1 MKTKVLSCFIIFAL
15 LLSTFLLE
23 IPAIAADTA
32 AWDGSVAAS
41 FSGGSGT
48 ADDPWKI
55 SNGSELAYLA
65 SVVNSN
71 GSATYNQYYIL
82 TADIDLGGQE
92 WIGIGNKDDAAKA
105 FKGKFDGN
113 GKVITGF
120 AINKE
125 LEYTPGLFGMLD
137 GGAVVKNLTVHGRI
151 RAGSKSSVFG
161 GLLCASVNGGSAV
174 ENCTV
179 YADVQITRKSGS
191 KDLYFG
197 GITGR
202 LAPRGKIKNCTVLG
216 NIKLQVTTSDINKER
231 QYTAGIAARIDA
243 AEITNCTN
251 YANISQ
257 IFTGSKTIGY
267 SGGIVAC
274 GDAAT
279 GATVSILNCVNY
291 GDIFVETNGGH
302 GRTGG
307 IIGNPRGNPTNVATY
322 NLENCFN
329 AGKML
334 SGKGTDS
341 SYMGELVGWNEAGQ
355 LNLKN
360 CYVSGRNLAGNKGQN
375 WSASGCVTG
384 ITLKTLTG
392 ASVRLNDP
400 TGLRFDTEI
409 KKSTFD
415 TLLKADNVTV
425 QIGTL
430 IAPTKYVKAAGAFTA
445 DALNTYKNEQGF
457 AFDTYLNV
465 PFDTNVYK
473 FLEETDTAYTFSG
486 AVANLY
492 ESNYNLA
499 YSAVGYLTITV
510 GDLSVTFYSDYIEQ
524 DHSRTIAS
532 VASAAYTDRADVQS
546 EKYPYYV
553 EKDRNYSPYSNS
565 SLAKIKAF
573 ADAYVK

>member
-1 MKTKVLSCFIIFAL
+1 MKTKVLSCFIIFAM

-23 IPAIAADTA
+23 FPAIAADTA

-48 ADDPWKI
+48 DSDPWKI

-65 SVVNSN
+65 SLVNSN

-82 TADIDLGGQE
+82 TADIDLGGRE
-92 WIGIGNKDDAAKA
+92 WTGIGNQNDAAKA

-120 AINKE
+120 AINE
-125 LEYTPGLFGMLD
+125 ERDYRPGLFGRLD

-151 RAGSKSSVFG
+151 RAGAKKDNYS
-161 GLLCASVNGGSAV
+161 GLLCASVYGGSAV

-179 YADVQITRKSGS
+179 YADVQITREAGS
-191 KDLYFG
+191 IDLYFG
-197 GITGR
+197 GITGM
-202 LAPRGKIKNCTVLG
+202 LAAGGKIQDCTVLG
-216 NIKLQVTTSDINKER
+216 KIQLQVTASATNTQR

-251 YANISQ
+251 YADISQ
-257 IFTGSKTIGY
+257 IFTGSATIAY
-267 SGGIVAC
+267 SSGIVAV
-274 GDAAT
+274 GDAAADT
-279 GATVSILNCVNY
+279 TVSISNCVNY

-307 IIGNPRGNPTNVATY
+307 IIGNARSKAVY
-322 NLENCFN
+322 NIENCFN

-334 SGKGTDS
+334 SGKGTQS
-341 SYMGELVGWNEAGQ
+341 GNMGELVGWNEAKQ

-360 CYVSGRNLAGNKGQN
+360 CYASGRNLGGNKGTT
-375 WSASGCVTG
+375 WSASGCVTD
-384 ITLKTLTG
+384 ITLKTLPG

-409 KKSTFD
+409 KKSTLD
-415 TLLKADNVTV
+415 KLLAADNVTV
-425 QIGTL
+425 KIGTL
-430 IAPTKYVKAAGAFTA
+430 IAPTKYVKAAGTFTA
-445 DALNTYKNEQGF
+445 DALDTYKNEQGL
-457 AFDTYLNV
+457 AFDPYINV
-465 PFDTNVYK
+465 PFDTTVYK

-486 AVANLY
+486 AVANLF

-532 VASAAYTDRADVQS
+532 VARVAYADRADVQS
-546 EKYPYYV
+546 DDYPYYV
-553 EKDRNYSPYSNS
+553 DKEGNYSPYSNS

-573 ADAYVK
+573 ADAYME

>member
-1 MKTKVLSCFIIFAL
+1 MKTKVLSCFIIFAM

-32 AWDGSVAAS
+32 AWDGSVATS

-71 GSATYNQYYIL
+71 GSGTYNKYYIL

-92 WIGIGNKDDAAKA
+92 WIGIGNQHAAEKA

-120 AINKE
+120 AINE
-125 LEYTPGLFGMLD
+125 ERDYTPGLFGLLD

-151 RAGSKSSVFG
+151 RAGSKYDFG
-161 GLLCASVNGGSAV
+161 GLLCVSVNGGSAV

-179 YADVQITRKSGS
+179 YADVQITREAES
-191 KDLYFG
+191 KNFYFG

-202 LAPRGKIKNCTVLG
+202 LAPGGRIEDCTVYG
-216 NIKLQVTTSDINKER
+216 NIQLRATVSATNAQR
-231 QYTAGIAARIDA
+231 QMTAGIAARIDA
-243 AEITNCTN
+243 AQITNCTN
-251 YANISQ
+251 YADISQ
-257 IFTGSKTIGY
+257 NFTGSATIGY
-267 SGGIVAC
+267 AGGIVAS
-274 GDAAT
+274 GEAAQ
-279 GATVSILNCVNY
+279 GATASILNCVNY

-307 IIGNPRGNPTNVATY
+307 IIGNPRSAAVYTI
-322 NLENCFN
+322 ENCFN

-334 SGKGTDS
+334 YGKGTQS
-341 SYMGELVGWNEAGQ
+341 SYMGGLVGFNEAGQ
-355 LNLKN
+355 LILTN
-360 CYVSGRNLAGNKGQN
+360 CYVSGHNLAGDKGKN
-375 WSASGCVTG
+375 WSASGCVAN

-392 ASVRLNDP
+392 ASVRLNEP

-409 KKSTFD
+409 KKSLLD
-415 TLLKADNVTV
+415 TLRATDNITV

-430 IAPTKYVKAAGAFTA
+430 IAPTKYVQAAGTFTA
-445 DALNTYKNEQGF
+445 DALDTYKKEQGF
-457 AFDTYLNV
+457 AFDTYIDV
-465 PFDTNVYK
+465 PFDTDVYE

-524 DHSRTIAS
+524 DHSRT
-532 VASAAYTDRADVQS
+532 VAFVAQEAYNDRANEQS
-546 EKYPYYV
+546 EDYPYYV
-553 EKDRNYSPYSNS
+553 DKEGNYSPYSNS
-565 SLAKIKAF
+565 SLDKIKAF
-573 ADAYVK
+573 ADAYME

>member
-1 MKTKVLSCFIIFAL
+1 MKTKVLSCFIIFAM

-23 IPAIAADTA
+23 FPAIAADTA

-48 ADDPWKI
+48 DDDPWKI

-71 GSATYNQYYIL
+71 GSATHNQYYIL
-82 TADIDLGGQE
+82 TADIDLGGRE
-92 WIGIGNKDDAAKA
+92 WTGIGNQNDAGKA

-120 AINKE
+120 AINE
-125 LEYTPGLFGMLD
+125 EREYTPGLFGMLD
-137 GGAVVKNLTVHGRI
+137 GGAVVKNLTVHGCI
-151 RAGSKSSVFG
+151 RAGAKKDFG

-174 ENCTV
+174 ANCTV
-179 YADVQITRKSGS
+179 YADVQITREAGS

-202 LAPRGKIKNCTVLG
+202 LAPGGKIQDCTVLG
-216 NIKLQVTTSDINKER
+216 KIQLQVTASATNAQR

-243 AEITNCTN
+243 AEITNCKN
-251 YANISQ
+251 YADISQ
-257 IFTGSKTIGY
+257 IFTGSATIGY

-279 GATVSILNCVNY
+279 DTTVSISNCVNY

-307 IIGNPRGNPTNVATY
+307 IIGNARSQAVY
-322 NLENCFN
+322 NIENCFN

-334 SGKGTDS
+334 SGKGTQS
-341 SYMGELVGWNEAGQ
+341 GNMGELVGMNEAKQ

-360 CYVSGRNLAGNKGQN
+360 CYASGRNLGGNKGKT
-375 WSASGCVTG
+375 WSESGCVTD
-384 ITLKTLTG
+384 ITLKTLPG

-409 KKSTFD
+409 KKSTLD

-425 QIGTL
+425 KIGTL
-430 IAPTKYVKAAGAFTA
+430 IAPTKYVKAVGTFTA
-445 DALNTYKNEQGF
+445 DALDTYKNEQGF
-457 AFDTYLNV
+457 AFDPYINV
-465 PFDTNVYK
+465 PFDTTVYK

-486 AVANLY
+486 AVANLF

-510 GDLSVTFYSDYIEQ
+510 GELSVTFYSDYIEQ

-532 VASAAYTDRADVQS
+532 VAREAYADRADAQS
-546 EKYPYYV
+546 EDYPYYV
-553 EKDRNYSPYSNS
+553 EKEGNYSPYSNS

-573 ADAYVK
+573 ADAYKE

>member
-1 MKTKVLSCFIIFAL
+1 MKTKVLSCFIIFAM

-23 IPAIAADTA
+23 FPAIAADTADTA

-65 SVVNSN
+65 SLVNSN

-82 TADIDLGGQE
+82 TADIDLGGRE
-92 WIGIGNKDDAAKA
+92 WTGIGNQNNAAKA

-120 AINKE
+120 AINE
-125 LEYTPGLFGMLD
+125 ERDYRPGLFGKLD
-137 GGAVVKNLTVHGRI
+137 AGAVVKNLTVHGRV
-151 RAGSKSSVFG
+151 RAGSKKDNFS
-161 GLLCASVNGGSAV
+161 GLLCASVEGSSAV

-179 YADVQITRKSGS
+179 YADVQITREAGS
-191 KDLYFG
+191 IDFYFG

-202 LAPRGKIKNCTVLG
+202 LAPGGKIQDCTAHG
-216 NIKLQVTTSDINKER
+216 KIQLQVTTSATNKER

-243 AEITNCTN
+243 AQITNCTN
-251 YANISQ
+251 YADISQ
-257 IFTGSKTIGY
+257 IFTGSATIAY
-267 SGGIVAC
+267 SSGIAAV
-274 GDAAT
+274 GDAANDT
-279 GATVSILNCVNY
+279 TVSISNCVNY

-307 IIGNPRGNPTNVATY
+307 IIGNARSKAVY
-322 NLENCFN
+322 NIENCFN

-334 SGKGTDS
+334 SGKGTQS
-341 SYMGELVGWNEAGQ
+341 GNMGELVGLNEAKQ
-355 LNLKN
+355 VSLKN
-360 CYVSGRNLAGNKGQN
+360 CYASGSNLAGNKGKT
-375 WSASGCVTG
+375 WSESGCVTG
-384 ITLKTLTG
+384 ITLKTLPG

-409 KKSTFD
+409 KKSTLD

-425 QIGTL
+425 KIGTL
-430 IAPTKYVKAAGAFTA
+430 IAPTKYVKAVGTFTA
-445 DALNTYKNEQGF
+445 DALDTYKNEQGF
-457 AFDTYLNV
+457 AFDPYINV

-486 AVANLY
+486 AVANLF

-532 VASAAYTDRADVQS
+532 VAREAYNDRADAQS
-546 EKYPYYV
+546 ENYPYYV
-553 EKDRNYSPYSNS
+553 EQDGNYSPYSNS

-573 ADAYVK
+573 ADAYKE

>member
-1 MKTKVLSCFIIFAL
+1 MKTKVLSCFIIFAM

-23 IPAIAADTA
+23 FPAIAADAA

-65 SVVNSN
+65 SLVNSN

-82 TADIDLGGQE
+82 TADIDLGGRE
-92 WIGIGNKDDAAKA
+92 WTGIGNQNDAAKA

-120 AINKE
+120 AIE
-125 LEYTPGLFGMLD
+125 EERDYTPGLFGLLD

-151 RAGSKSSVFG
+151 RAGSKYDFG
-161 GLLCASVNGGSAV
+161 GLLCVSVNGGSAV

-179 YADVQITRKSGS
+179 YADVQITRAAGS
-191 KDLYFG
+191 KNFYFG

-202 LAPRGKIKNCTVLG
+202 LAPGGKIQDCTVLG
-216 NIKLQVTTSDINKER
+216 KIQLQVTASATNTQR

-243 AEITNCTN
+243 AEITNCKN

-257 IFTGSKTIGY
+257 IFTGSATIGY
-267 SGGIVAC
+267 SGGIVAL
-274 GDAAT
+274 GQANEKTTA
-279 GATVSILNCVNY
+279 SIRNCVNY
-291 GDIFVETNGGH
+291 GDIFVESNGGQ

-307 IIGNPRGNPTNVATY
+307 IFGNPKSAAVYTI
-322 NLENCFN
+322 ENCFN
-329 AGKML
+329 AGKVL
-334 SGKGTDS
+334 YGKGTDS
-341 SYMGELVGWNEAGQ
+341 GFMGELVGLNEAGK
-355 LNLKN
+355 LNLIN
-360 CYVSGRNLAGNKGQN
+360 CYASGHNLAGNKGKGN
-375 WSASGCVTG
+375 LNASGCVTD

-409 KKSTFD
+409 KKSTLD
-415 TLLKADNVTV
+415 ALLKADNVTV
-425 QIGTL
+425 KIGTL
-430 IAPTKYVKAAGAFTA
+430 IAPTKYVKAVGTFTA
-445 DALNTYKNEQGF
+445 DALDTYKNEQGF
-457 AFDTYLNV
+457 AFDPYINV

-486 AVANLY
+486 AVANLF

-532 VASAAYTDRADVQS
+532 VAREAYNDRADAQS
-546 EKYPYYV
+546 ENYPYYV
-553 EKDRNYSPYSNS
+553 DKEGNYSPYSNS

-573 ADAYVK
+573 ADAYKE

>member
-1 MKTKVLSCFIIFAL
+1 MKTKVLSCFIIFAM

-23 IPAIAADTA
+23 FPAIAADTA

-48 ADDPWKI
+48 DDDPWKI

-65 SVVNSN
+65 SLVNSN

-82 TADIDLGGQE
+82 TADIDLGGRE
-92 WIGIGNKDDAAKA
+92 WTGIGNQNDAGKA

-120 AINKE
+120 AINE
-125 LEYTPGLFGMLD
+125 EREYTPGLFGMLD
-137 GGAVVKNLTVHGRI
+137 GGAVVKNLTVHGCI
-151 RAGSKSSVFG
+151 RAGAKKDFG

-174 ENCTV
+174 ANCTV
-179 YADVQITRKSGS
+179 YADVQITREAGS

-202 LAPRGKIKNCTVLG
+202 LAPGGKIQDCTVLG
-216 NIKLQVTTSDINKER
+216 KIQLQVTASATNAQR

-243 AEITNCTN
+243 AEITNCKN
-251 YANISQ
+251 YADISQ
-257 IFTGSKTIGY
+257 IFTGSATIGY

-279 GATVSILNCVNY
+279 DTTVSIRNCVNY
-291 GDIFVETNGGH
+291 GDIFVETDGGH

-307 IIGNPRGNPTNVATY
+307 IIGNARSKAVY
-322 NLENCFN
+322 NIENCFN

-334 SGKGTDS
+334 SGKGTQS
-341 SYMGELVGWNEAGQ
+341 GNMGELVGMNEAKQ

-360 CYVSGRNLAGNKGQN
+360 CYASGHNLAGNKGKT
-375 WSASGCVTG
+375 WSESGCVTD
-384 ITLKTLTG
+384 ITLKTLPG

-409 KKSTFD
+409 KKSTLD

-425 QIGTL
+425 KIGTL
-430 IAPTKYVKAAGAFTA
+430 IAPTKYVKAAGTFTA
-445 DALNTYKNEQGF
+445 DALDTYKNEQGF
-457 AFDTYLNV
+457 AFDPYINV
-465 PFDTNVYK
+465 PFDTTVYK

-486 AVANLY
+486 AVANLF

-532 VASAAYTDRADVQS
+532 VARDAYNDRADVQS
-546 EKYPYYV
+546 EDYPYYV
-553 EKDRNYSPYSNS
+553 DKEGNYSPYSNS

-573 ADAYVK
+573 ADAYME

>member
-1 MKTKVLSCFIIFAL
+1 MKTKVLSCFIIFAM

-23 IPAIAADTA
+23 FPAIAADAA

-71 GSATYNQYYIL
+71 GSATHNQYYIL
-82 TADIDLGGQE
+82 TADIDLGGRE
-92 WIGIGNKDDAAKA
+92 WTGIGNQNDAGKA

-120 AINKE
+120 AINE
-125 LEYTPGLFGMLD
+125 EREYTPGLFGMLD
-137 GGAVVKNLTVHGRI
+137 GGAVVKNLTVHGCI
-151 RAGSKSSVFG
+151 RAGAKKDFG

-174 ENCTV
+174 ANCTV
-179 YADVQITRKSGS
+179 YADVQITREAGS

-202 LAPRGKIKNCTVLG
+202 LAPGGKIQDCTVLG
-216 NIKLQVTTSDINKER
+216 KIQLQVTASATNAQR

-251 YANISQ
+251 YADISQ
-257 IFTGSKTIGY
+257 IFTGSATIGY

-279 GATVSILNCVNY
+279 DTTVSIRNCVNY

-307 IIGNPRGNPTNVATY
+307 IIGNARSKAVY
-322 NLENCFN
+322 NIENCFN

-334 SGKGTDS
+334 YGKGTQS
-341 SYMGELVGWNEAGQ
+341 GNMGELVGMNEAKQ

-360 CYVSGRNLAGNKGQN
+360 CYASGHNLAGNKGKT
-375 WSASGCVTG
+375 WSASGCVTD
-384 ITLKTLTG
+384 ITLKTLPG

-409 KKSTFD
+409 KKSTLD

-425 QIGTL
+425 KIGTL
-430 IAPTKYVKAAGAFTA
+430 IAPTKYVKAVGTFTA
-445 DALNTYKNEQGF
+445 DALDTYKNEQGF
-457 AFDTYLNV
+457 AFDPYINV
-465 PFDTNVYK
+465 PFDTTVYK

-486 AVANLY
+486 AVANLF

-532 VASAAYTDRADVQS
+532 VARDAYNDRADAQS
-546 EKYPYYV
+546 EDYPYYV
-553 EKDRNYSPYSNS
+553 EKEGNYSPYSNS

-573 ADAYVK
+573 ADAYKE

>member
-1 MKTKVLSCFIIFAL
+1 MKTKVLSCFIIFAM

-23 IPAIAADTA
+23 FPAIAADTADTA

-65 SVVNSN
+65 SLVNSN

-82 TADIDLGGQE
+82 TADIDLGGRE
-92 WIGIGNKDDAAKA
+92 WTGIGNQNDAGKA

-120 AINKE
+120 AINE
-125 LEYTPGLFGMLD
+125 ERDYTPGLFGQLNA
-137 GGAVVKNLTVHGRI
+137 GAVVKNLTVHGRI
-151 RAGSKSSVFG
+151 RAGSKYNFG
-161 GLLCASVNGGSAV
+161 GLLCASVEGGSAV

-179 YADVQITRKSGS
+179 YADVQITREAKSN
-191 KDLYFG
+191 DLYFG

-202 LAPRGKIKNCTVLG
+202 LAPGGKIQGCTVFG
-216 NIKLQVTTSDINKER
+216 KIQLQVTTSATNKER

-243 AEITNCTN
+243 AEITNCKN
-251 YANISQ
+251 YADISQ
-257 IFTGSKTIGY
+257 IFTGFKTIAY
-267 SGGIVAC
+267 SGGIVAV
-274 GDAAT
+274 GDAAE
-279 GATVSILNCVNY
+279 GATVSISNCVNY
-291 GDIFVETNGGH
+291 GKIFVETNGGH

-307 IIGNPRGNPTNVATY
+307 IIGNARSQAVY
-322 NLENCFN
+322 NIENCFN

-341 SYMGELVGWNEAGQ
+341 GTMGELVGLNEAKQ
-355 LNLKN
+355 VSLKN
-360 CYVSGRNLAGNKGQN
+360 CYASGSNLAGNKGTT
-375 WSASGCVTG
+375 WSASGCVTD
-384 ITLKTLTG
+384 ITLKTLPG

-409 KKSTFD
+409 KKSTLD
-415 TLLKADNVTV
+415 KLLKTDNVTV
-425 QIGTL
+425 KIGTL
-430 IAPTKYVKAAGAFTA
+430 IAPTKYVKAVGTFTA
-445 DALNTYKNEQGF
+445 DALDTYKNEQGF
-457 AFDTYLNV
+457 AFDPYINV
-465 PFDTNVYK
+465 PFDTNVYE
-473 FLEETDTAYTFSG
+473 FLKKTDTAYTFSG
-486 AVANLY
+486 AVANLF

-532 VASAAYTDRADVQS
+532 VAREAYADRADVQS
-546 EKYPYYV
+546 EDYPYYV
-553 EKDRNYSPYSNS
+553 EKEGNYSPYSNS

-573 ADAYVK
+573 ADAYKE

>member
-1 MKTKVLSCFIIFAL
+1 MKTKVLSCFIIFAM

-23 IPAIAADTA
+23 FPAIAADTA

-71 GSATYNQYYIL
+71 GSATHNQYYIL
-82 TADIDLGGQE
+82 TADIDLGGRE
-92 WIGIGNKDDAAKA
+92 WTGIGNQNDAGKA

-120 AINKE
+120 AINE
-125 LEYTPGLFGMLD
+125 EREYTPGLFGMLD
-137 GGAVVKNLTVHGRI
+137 GGAVVKNLTVHGCI
-151 RAGSKSSVFG
+151 RAGSKKDFG

-174 ENCTV
+174 ANCTV
-179 YADVQITRKSGS
+179 YADVQITREAGS

-202 LAPRGKIKNCTVLG
+202 LAPGGKIQDCTVLG
-216 NIKLQVTTSDINKER
+216 KIQLQVTASATNTQR

-243 AEITNCTN
+243 AEITNCKN
-251 YANISQ
+251 YADISQ
-257 IFTGSKTIGY
+257 IFTGSATIGY

-274 GDAAT
+274 GDAAADT
-279 GATVSILNCVNY
+279 TVSISNCVNY

-307 IIGNPRGNPTNVATY
+307 IIGNARSKAVY
-322 NLENCFN
+322 NIENCFN

-334 SGKGTDS
+334 SGKGTQS
-341 SYMGELVGWNEAGQ
+341 GNMGELVGMNEAKQ

-360 CYVSGRNLAGNKGQN
+360 CYASGRNLGGNKGKT
-375 WSASGCVTG
+375 WSASGCVTD

-409 KKSTFD
+409 KKSTLD

-425 QIGTL
+425 KIGTL
-430 IAPTKYVKAAGAFTA
+430 IAPTKYVKAVGTFTA
-445 DALNTYKNEQGF
+445 DALDTYKNEQGF
-457 AFDTYLNV
+457 AFDPYINV

-486 AVANLY
+486 AVANLF

-532 VASAAYTDRADVQS
+532 VARAAYNDRADVQS
-546 EKYPYYV
+546 EDYPYYV
-553 EKDRNYSPYSNS
+553 DKEGNYSPYSNS

-573 ADAYVK
+573 ADAYME

>member
-1 MKTKVLSCFIIFAL
+1 MKTKVLSCFIIFAM

-23 IPAIAADTA
+23 FPAIAADTA

-48 ADDPWKI
+48 DDDPWKI

-65 SVVNSN
+65 SLVNSN

-82 TADIDLGGQE
+82 TADIDLGGRE
-92 WIGIGNKDDAAKA
+92 WTGIGNQNDAGKA

-120 AINKE
+120 AINE
-125 LEYTPGLFGMLD
+125 EREYTPGLFGMLD
-137 GGAVVKNLTVHGRI
+137 GGAVVKNLTVHGCI
-151 RAGSKSSVFG
+151 RAGAKKDFG

-174 ENCTV
+174 ANCTV
-179 YADVQITRKSGS
+179 YADVQITREAGS

-202 LAPRGKIKNCTVLG
+202 LAPGGKIQDCTVLG
-216 NIKLQVTTSDINKER
+216 KIQLQVTASATNAQR

-243 AEITNCTN
+243 AEITNCKN
-251 YANISQ
+251 YADISQ
-257 IFTGSKTIGY
+257 IFTGSATIGY

-279 GATVSILNCVNY
+279 DTTVSISNCVNY

-307 IIGNPRGNPTNVATY
+307 IIGNARSQAVY
-322 NLENCFN
+322 NIENCFN

-334 SGKGTDS
+334 SGKGTQS
-341 SYMGELVGWNEAGQ
+341 GNMGELVGWNEAKQ

-360 CYVSGRNLAGNKGQN
+360 CYASGRNLGGNKGKT
-375 WSASGCVTG
+375 WSESGCVTD

-409 KKSTFD
+409 KKSTLD

-430 IAPTKYVKAAGAFTA
+430 IAPTKYVKAAGTFTA
-445 DALNTYKNEQGF
+445 DALDTYKNEQGF
-457 AFDTYLNV
+457 AFDPYINV
-465 PFDTNVYK
+465 PFDTTVYK

-486 AVANLY
+486 AVANLF

-532 VASAAYTDRADVQS
+532 VAREAYADRADAQS
-546 EKYPYYV
+546 EDYPYYV
-553 EKDRNYSPYSNS
+553 EKEGNYSPYSNS

-573 ADAYVK
+573 ADAYME

>member
-1 MKTKVLSCFIIFAL
+1 MKTKILSCFIIFAM

-23 IPAIAADTA
+23 FPAIAADTA

-71 GSATYNQYYIL
+71 GSATHNQYYIL
-82 TADIDLGGQE
+82 TADIDLGGRE
-92 WIGIGNKDDAAKA
+92 WTGIGNQNDAGKA

-120 AINKE
+120 AINE
-125 LEYTPGLFGMLD
+125 EREYTPGLFGMLD
-137 GGAVVKNLTVHGRI
+137 GGAVVKNLTVHGCI
-151 RAGSKSSVFG
+151 RAGAKKDFG

-174 ENCTV
+174 ANCTV
-179 YADVQITRKSGS
+179 YADVQITREAGS

-202 LAPRGKIKNCTVLG
+202 LAPGGKIQDCTVLG
-216 NIKLQVTTSDINKER
+216 KIQLQVTASATNAQR

-243 AEITNCTN
+243 AEITNCKN
-251 YANISQ
+251 YADISQ
-257 IFTGSKTIGY
+257 IFTGSATIGY

-279 GATVSILNCVNY
+279 DTTVSISNCVNY

-307 IIGNPRGNPTNVATY
+307 IIGNARSKAVY
-322 NLENCFN
+322 NIENCFN

-334 SGKGTDS
+334 SGKGTQPGN
-341 SYMGELVGWNEAGQ
+341 MGELVGMNEAKQ

-360 CYVSGRNLAGNKGQN
+360 CYASGRNLGGNKGKT
-375 WSASGCVTG
+375 WSESGCVTD

-392 ASVRLNDP
+392 ASVRLDDP

-409 KKSTFD
+409 KKSTLD

-425 QIGTL
+425 KIGTL
-430 IAPTKYVKAAGAFTA
+430 IAPTKYVKAVGTFTA
-445 DALNTYKNEQGF
+445 DALDTYKNEQGF
-457 AFDTYLNV
+457 AFDPYINV
-465 PFDTNVYK
+465 PFDTTVYK

-486 AVANLY
+486 AVANLF

-532 VASAAYTDRADVQS
+532 VAREAYADRADAQS
-546 EKYPYYV
+546 EDYPYYV
-553 EKDRNYSPYSNS
+553 EKEGNYSPYSNS

-573 ADAYVK
+573 ADAYKE

>member
-1 MKTKVLSCFIIFAL
+1 MKTKVLSCFIIFAM

-71 GSATYNQYYIL
+71 GSATYNKYYIL

-92 WIGIGNKDDAAKA
+92 WIGIGNQNDAAKA

-120 AINKE
+120 AINE
-125 LEYTPGLFGMLD
+125 ERDYTPGLFGMLD
-137 GGAVVKNLTVHGRI
+137 GGAVVKNLTVHGCI
-151 RAGSKSSVFG
+151 RAGSKYDFG
-161 GLLCASVNGGSAV
+161 GLLCVSVNGGSAV

-179 YADVQITRKSGS
+179 YADVQITREAGS

-202 LAPRGKIKNCTVLG
+202 LAPGGKIKDCTVLG
-216 NIKLQVTTSDINKER
+216 NIQLQVTASDTNKQR

-251 YANISQ
+251 YADISQ
-257 IFTGSKTIGY
+257 NFTGSATIGY

-274 GDAAT
+274 GDADT
-279 GATVSILNCVNY
+279 DTTVSILNCVNY

-307 IIGNPRGNPTNVATY
+307 IIGNPRSKAVYTI
-322 NLENCFN
+322 ENCFN
-329 AGKML
+329 TGKML
-334 SGKGTDS
+334 SGKGTGS
-341 SYMGELVGWNEAGQ
+341 GNMGELVGLNEAKQ
-355 LNLKN
+355 LSLTN
-360 CYVSGRNLAGNKGQN
+360 CYASGHNLAGNKGQN
-375 WSASGCVTG
+375 WSASGCVTD

-392 ASVRLNDP
+392 ASVRLDEP

-409 KKSTFD
+409 NKSLLD
-415 TLLKADNVTV
+415 TLCATDNITV

-430 IAPTKYVKAAGAFTA
+430 IAPTKYVKAVGTFTA
-445 DALNTYKNEQGF
+445 DALDAYKNEQGF
-457 AFDTYLNV
+457 AFDTYINV
-465 PFDTNVYK
+465 PFDTDVYE

-492 ESNYNLA
+492 ESNYKLA

-524 DHSRTIAS
+524 DHSRTIAF
-532 VASAAYTDRADVQS
+532 VAWTAYNDRADAQS
-546 EKYPYYV
+546 EDYPYYV
-553 EKDRNYSPYSNS
+553 DKEGNYSPYSNS
-565 SLAKIKAF
+565 SLDKIKAF
-573 ADAYVK
+573 ADAYKE

>member
-1 MKTKVLSCFIIFAL
+1 MKTKVLSCFIIFAM

-23 IPAIAADTA
+23 FPAIAADTA

-71 GSATYNQYYIL
+71 GSATHNQYYIL
-82 TADIDLGGQE
+82 TADIDLGGRE
-92 WIGIGNKDDAAKA
+92 WTGIGNQNDAGKA

-120 AINKE
+120 AINE
-125 LEYTPGLFGMLD
+125 EREYTPGLFGMLD
-137 GGAVVKNLTVHGRI
+137 GGAVVKNLTVHGCI
-151 RAGSKSSVFG
+151 RAGAKKDFG

-174 ENCTV
+174 ANCTV
-179 YADVQITRKSGS
+179 YADVQITREAGS

-202 LAPRGKIKNCTVLG
+202 LAPGGKIQDCTVLG
-216 NIKLQVTTSDINKER
+216 KIQLQVTASATNAQR

-243 AEITNCTN
+243 AEITNCKN
-251 YANISQ
+251 YADISQ
-257 IFTGSKTIGY
+257 IFTGSATIGY

-279 GATVSILNCVNY
+279 DTTVSISNCVNY

-307 IIGNPRGNPTNVATY
+307 IIGNARSKAVY
-322 NLENCFN
+322 NIENCFN

-334 SGKGTDS
+334 SGKGTQS
-341 SYMGELVGWNEAGQ
+341 GNMGELVGMNEAKQ

-360 CYVSGRNLAGNKGQN
+360 CYANGRNLGGNKGKT
-375 WSASGCVTG
+375 WSESGCVTD
-384 ITLKTLTG
+384 ITLKTLPG

-409 KKSTFD
+409 KKSTLD
-415 TLLKADNVTV
+415 ALLKADNVTV

-430 IAPTKYVKAAGAFTA
+430 IAPTKYVKAAGTFTA
-445 DALNTYKNEQGF
+445 DALDTYKNEQGF
-457 AFDTYLNV
+457 AFDPYINV
-465 PFDTNVYK
+465 PFDTTVYK

-486 AVANLY
+486 AVANLF

-510 GDLSVTFYSDYIEQ
+510 GELSVTFYSDYIEQ

-532 VASAAYTDRADVQS
+532 VARAAYNDRADAQS
-546 EKYPYYV
+546 EDYPYYV
-553 EKDRNYSPYSNS
+553 DKEGNYSPYSNS

-573 ADAYVK
+573 ADAYME

>member
-1 MKTKVLSCFIIFAL
+1 MKTKVLSCFIIFAM

-23 IPAIAADTA
+23 FPAIAADTA

-71 GSATYNQYYIL
+71 GSATHNQYYIL
-82 TADIDLGGQE
+82 TADIDLGGRE
-92 WIGIGNKDDAAKA
+92 WTGIGNQNDAGKA

-120 AINKE
+120 AINE
-125 LEYTPGLFGMLD
+125 EREYTPGLFGMLD
-137 GGAVVKNLTVHGRI
+137 GGAVVKNLTVHGCI
-151 RAGSKSSVFG
+151 RAGAKKDFG

-174 ENCTV
+174 ANCTV
-179 YADVQITRKSGS
+179 YADVQITREAGS

-202 LAPRGKIKNCTVLG
+202 LAPGGKIQDCTVLG
-216 NIKLQVTTSDINKER
+216 KIQLQVTASATNAQR

-243 AEITNCTN
+243 AEITNCKN
-251 YANISQ
+251 YADISQ
-257 IFTGSKTIGY
+257 IFTGSPTIGY

-279 GATVSILNCVNY
+279 DTTVSIRNCVNY
-291 GDIFVETNGGH
+291 GDIFVETNGGE

-307 IIGNPRGNPTNVATY
+307 IIGNARSKAVY
-322 NLENCFN
+322 NIENCFN
-329 AGKML
+329 AGKVL
-334 SGKGTDS
+334 YGKGTKS
-341 SYMGELVGWNEAGQ
+341 GNMGELVGMNEAKQ

-360 CYVSGRNLAGNKGQN
+360 CYASGHNLAGNKGTT
-375 WSASGCVTG
+375 WSASGCVTD

-392 ASVRLNDP
+392 ASVRLDDP

-409 KKSTFD
+409 KKSTLD

-425 QIGTL
+425 KIGTL
-430 IAPTKYVKAAGAFTA
+430 IAPTKYVKAAGTFTA
-445 DALNTYKNEQGF
+445 DALDTYKNEQGF
-457 AFDTYLNV
+457 AFDPYINV
-465 PFDTNVYK
+465 PFDTTVYK

-486 AVANLY
+486 AVANLF

-510 GDLSVTFYSDYIEQ
+510 GELSVTFYSDYIEQ

-532 VASAAYTDRADVQS
+532 VARDAYNDRADVQS
-546 EKYPYYV
+546 EDYPYYV
-553 EKDRNYSPYSNS
+553 DKEGNYSPYSNS

-573 ADAYVK
+573 ADAYKE

>member
-1 MKTKVLSCFIIFAL
+1 MKTKVLSCFIIFAM

-23 IPAIAADTA
+23 FPAIAADTA

-55 SNGSELAYLA
+55 STGSELAYLA

-71 GSATYNQYYIL
+71 GSATYDKYYIL

-120 AINKE
+120 AINE
-125 LEYTPGLFGMLD
+125 ERDYTPGLFGMLD

-151 RAGSKSSVFG
+151 RAGSKSSAFG

-202 LAPRGKIKNCTVLG
+202 LAPGGKIKDCTVLG
-216 NIKLQVTTSDINKER
+216 NIQLQVTTSGENKER

-243 AEITNCTN
+243 AQITNCTN
-251 YANISQ
+251 YADISQ
-257 IFTGSKTIGY
+257 IFTGFKTIAY
-267 SGGIVAC
+267 SGGIVAV
-274 GDAAT
+274 GDAAE
-279 GATVSILNCVNY
+279 GATVSIRNCVNY

-307 IIGNPRGNPTNVATY
+307 IIGNARSKAVY
-322 NLENCFN
+322 NIENCFN

-334 SGKGTDS
+334 YGKGTQS
-341 SYMGELVGWNEAGQ
+341 GYMGELVGLNEAKQ
-355 LNLKN
+355 VSLKN
-360 CYVSGRNLAGNKGQN
+360 CYASGSNLAGNKGTT
-375 WSASGCVTG
+375 WSASGCVTD
-384 ITLKTLTG
+384 ITLKTLPG

-409 KKSTFD
+409 KKSTLD
-415 TLLKADNVTV
+415 ALLAADNVTV
-425 QIGTL
+425 KIGTL
-430 IAPTKYVKAAGAFTA
+430 IAPTKYVKAAGTFTA
-445 DALNTYKNEQGF
+445 DALDTYKNEQGF
-457 AFDTYLNV
+457 AFDTYINV

-486 AVANLY
+486 AVANLF

-532 VASAAYTDRADVQS
+532 VAREAYADRADAQS
-546 EKYPYYV
+546 EDYPYYV
-553 EKDRNYSPYSNS
+553 DKDGNYSPYSNS

-573 ADAYVK
+573 ADAYKK

>member
-1 MKTKVLSCFIIFAL
+1 MKTKVLSCFIIFAM

-23 IPAIAADTA
+23 FPAIAADTA

-65 SVVNSN
+65 SLVNSN
-71 GSATYNQYYIL
+71 GSATHNQYYIL
-82 TADIDLGGQE
+82 TADIDLGGRE
-92 WIGIGNKDDAAKA
+92 WTGIGNQNDAGKA

-120 AINKE
+120 AINE
-125 LEYTPGLFGMLD
+125 EREYTPGLFGMLD
-137 GGAVVKNLTVHGRI
+137 GGAVVKNLTVHGCI
-151 RAGSKSSVFG
+151 RAGAKKDFG

-174 ENCTV
+174 ANCTV
-179 YADVQITRKSGS
+179 YADVQITREAGS

-202 LAPRGKIKNCTVLG
+202 LAPGGKIQDCTVLG
-216 NIKLQVTTSDINKER
+216 KIQLQVTASATNAQR

-243 AEITNCTN
+243 AEITNCKN
-251 YANISQ
+251 YADISQ
-257 IFTGSKTIGY
+257 IFTGSATIGY

-279 GATVSILNCVNY
+279 DTTVSISNCVNY

-307 IIGNPRGNPTNVATY
+307 IIGNARSKAVY
-322 NLENCFN
+322 NIENCFN

-334 SGKGTDS
+334 YGKGTQS
-341 SYMGELVGWNEAGQ
+341 GNMGELVGMNEAKQ

-360 CYVSGRNLAGNKGQN
+360 CYASGRNLGGNKGKT
-375 WSASGCVTG
+375 WSESGCVTD
-384 ITLKTLTG
+384 ITLKTLPG

-409 KKSTFD
+409 KKSTLD
-415 TLLKADNVTV
+415 ALLKADNVTV
-425 QIGTL
+425 KIGTL
-430 IAPTKYVKAAGAFTA
+430 IAPTKYVKAAGTFTA
-445 DALNTYKNEQGF
+445 DALDTYKKEQGF
-457 AFDTYLNV
+457 AFDPYINV
-465 PFDTNVYK
+465 PFDTNVYE
-473 FLEETDTAYTFSG
+473 FLRKTDTAYTFSG
-486 AVANLY
+486 AVANLF

-532 VASAAYTDRADVQS
+532 VAREAYADRADAQS
-546 EKYPYYV
+546 EDYPYYV
-553 EKDRNYSPYSNS
+553 EKEGNYSPYSNS

-573 ADAYVK
+573 ADAYME

>member
-1 MKTKVLSCFIIFAL
+1 MKTKVLSCFIIFAM

-23 IPAIAADTA
+23 FPAIAADTA

-48 ADDPWKI
+48 DDDPWKI

-65 SVVNSN
+65 SLVNSN

-82 TADIDLGGQE
+82 TADIDLGGRE
-92 WIGIGNKDDAAKA
+92 WTGIGNQNDAGKA

-120 AINKE
+120 AINE
-125 LEYTPGLFGMLD
+125 EREYTPGLFGMLD
-137 GGAVVKNLTVHGRI
+137 GGAVVKNLTVHGCI
-151 RAGSKSSVFG
+151 RAGAKKDFG

-174 ENCTV
+174 ANCTV
-179 YADVQITRKSGS
+179 YADVQITREAGS

-202 LAPRGKIKNCTVLG
+202 LAPGGKIQDCTVLG
-216 NIKLQVTTSDINKER
+216 KIQLQVTASATNAQR

-243 AEITNCTN
+243 AEITNCKN
-251 YANISQ
+251 YADISQ
-257 IFTGSKTIGY
+257 IFTGSATIGY

-279 GATVSILNCVNY
+279 DTTVSIRNCVNY
-291 GDIFVETNGGH
+291 GDIFVETNGGE

-307 IIGNPRGNPTNVATY
+307 IIGNARSQAVY
-322 NLENCFN
+322 NIENCFN

-334 SGKGTDS
+334 SGKGTQS
-341 SYMGELVGWNEAGQ
+341 GNMGELVGWNEAKQ

-360 CYVSGRNLAGNKGQN
+360 CYASGRNLGGNKGKT
-375 WSASGCVTG
+375 WSESGCVTD
-384 ITLKTLTG
+384 ITLKTLPG

-409 KKSTFD
+409 KKSTLD
-415 TLLKADNVTV
+415 ALLKADNVTV

-430 IAPTKYVKAAGAFTA
+430 IAPTKYVKAVGTFTA
-445 DALNTYKNEQGF
+445 DALDTYKNEQGF
-457 AFDTYLNV
+457 AFDPYINV
-465 PFDTNVYK
+465 PFDTTVYK

-486 AVANLY
+486 AVANLF

-510 GDLSVTFYSDYIEQ
+510 GELSVTFYSDYIEQ

-532 VASAAYTDRADVQS
+532 VARDAYNDRADAQS
-546 EKYPYYV
+546 EDYPYYV
-553 EKDRNYSPYSNS
+553 EKEGNYSPYSNS

-573 ADAYVK
+573 ADAYME

>member
-1 MKTKVLSCFIIFAL
+1 MKTKVLSCFIIFAM

-23 IPAIAADTA
+23 FPAIAADTA

-71 GSATYNQYYIL
+71 GSATHNQYYIL
-82 TADIDLGGQE
+82 TADIDLGGRE
-92 WIGIGNKDDAAKA
+92 WIGIGNQNDAGKA

-120 AINKE
+120 AINE
-125 LEYTPGLFGMLD
+125 EREYTPGLFGLLD
-137 GGAVVKNLTVHGRI
+137 GGAVVKNLTVHGCI
-151 RAGSKSSVFG
+151 RAGAKKDFG

-174 ENCTV
+174 ANCTV
-179 YADVQITRKSGS
+179 YADVQITREAGS

-202 LAPRGKIKNCTVLG
+202 LAPGGKIQDCTVLG
-216 NIKLQVTTSDINKER
+216 KIQLQVTASATNAQR

-243 AEITNCTN
+243 AEITNCKN
-251 YANISQ
+251 YADISQ
-257 IFTGSKTIGY
+257 IFTGSATIGY

-279 GATVSILNCVNY
+279 DTTVSIRNCVNY

-307 IIGNPRGNPTNVATY
+307 IIGNARSKAVY
-322 NLENCFN
+322 NIENCFN

-334 SGKGTDS
+334 YGKGTQS
-341 SYMGELVGWNEAGQ
+341 GNMGELVGMNEAKQ

-360 CYVSGRNLAGNKGQN
+360 CYASGHNLAGNKGKT
-375 WSASGCVTG
+375 WSASGCVTD
-384 ITLKTLTG
+384 ITLKTLPG
-392 ASVRLNDP
+392 ASVRLDDP

-409 KKSTFD
+409 KKSTLD
-415 TLLKADNVTV
+415 ALLKADNVTV
-425 QIGTL
+425 KIGTL
-430 IAPTKYVKAAGAFTA
+430 IAPTKYVKAVGTFTA
-445 DALNTYKNEQGF
+445 DALDTYKNEQGF
-457 AFDTYLNV
+457 AFDPYINV
-465 PFDTNVYK
+465 PFDTTVYK

-486 AVANLY
+486 AVANLF

-510 GDLSVTFYSDYIEQ
+510 GELSVTFYSDYIEQ

-532 VASAAYTDRADVQS
+532 VARDAYNDRADVQS
-546 EKYPYYV
+546 EDYPYYV
-553 EKDRNYSPYSNS
+553 DKEGNYSPYSNS

-573 ADAYVK
+573 ADAYKE

>member
-1 MKTKVLSCFIIFAL
+1 MKTKVLSCFIIFAM

-23 IPAIAADTA
+23 FPAIAADTADTA

-71 GSATYNQYYIL
+71 GSATHNQYYIL
-82 TADIDLGGQE
+82 TADIDLGGRE
-92 WIGIGNKDDAAKA
+92 WKGIGNKRDKAKA
-105 FKGKFDGN
+105 FQGNFDGN

-120 AINKE
+120 AINE
-125 LEYTPGLFGMLD
+125 ERDYTPGLFGQLD
-137 GGAVVKNLTVHGRI
+137 AGAVVKNLTVHGCI
-151 RAGSKSSVFG
+151 RAGSKYDFG
-161 GLLCASVNGGSAV
+161 GLLCVSVEGGSAV

-179 YADVQITRKSGS
+179 YADVQITREAGS
-191 KDLYFG
+191 KNFCFG

-202 LAPRGKIKNCTVLG
+202 LAPGGKIQDCTVLG
-216 NIKLQVTTSDINKER
+216 KIQLQVTASATNTQR

-243 AEITNCTN
+243 AEITNCKN

-257 IFTGSKTIGY
+257 IFTGSATIGY
-267 SGGIVAC
+267 SGGIVAL
-274 GDAAT
+274 GQANEKTTA
-279 GATVSILNCVNY
+279 SIRNCVNY
-291 GDIFVETNGGH
+291 GDIFVESNGGQ

-307 IIGNPRGNPTNVATY
+307 IFGNPKSAAVYTI
-322 NLENCFN
+322 ENCFN
-329 AGKML
+329 AGKVL
-334 SGKGTDS
+334 YGKGTDS
-341 SYMGELVGWNEAGQ
+341 GNMGELVGLNEAKQ

-360 CYVSGRNLAGNKGQN
+360 CYASGHNLAGNKGKT
-375 WSASGCVTG
+375 WSDSGCVTD

-409 KKSTFD
+409 KKSTLD
-415 TLLKADNVTV
+415 ALLKADNVTV

-430 IAPTKYVKAAGAFTA
+430 IAPTKYVKAVGTFTA
-445 DALNTYKNEQGF
+445 DALDTYKNEQGF
-457 AFDTYLNV
+457 AFDPYINV

-486 AVANLY
+486 AVANLF

-532 VASAAYTDRADVQS
+532 VAREAYNDRADAQS
-546 EKYPYYV
+546 ENYPYYV
-553 EKDRNYSPYSNS
+553 DKEGNYSPYSNS

-573 ADAYVK
+573 ADAYKE

>member
-1 MKTKVLSCFIIFAL
+1 MKTKVLSCFIIFAM

-23 IPAIAADTA
+23 FPAIAADTA

-48 ADDPWKI
+48 DDDPWKI

-65 SVVNSN
+65 SLVNSN

-82 TADIDLGGQE
+82 TADIDLGGRE
-92 WIGIGNKDDAAKA
+92 WTGIGNQNDAGKA

-120 AINKE
+120 AINE
-125 LEYTPGLFGMLD
+125 EREYTPGLFGMLD
-137 GGAVVKNLTVHGRI
+137 GGAVVKNLTVHGCI
-151 RAGSKSSVFG
+151 RAGAKKDFG

-174 ENCTV
+174 ANCTV
-179 YADVQITRKSGS
+179 YADVQITREAGS

-202 LAPRGKIKNCTVLG
+202 LAPGGKIQDCTVLG
-216 NIKLQVTTSDINKER
+216 KIQLQVTASATNAQR

-243 AEITNCTN
+243 AEITNCKN
-251 YANISQ
+251 YADISQ
-257 IFTGSKTIGY
+257 IFTGSATIGY

-279 GATVSILNCVNY
+279 DTTVSISNCVNY

-307 IIGNPRGNPTNVATY
+307 IIGNARSQAVY
-322 NLENCFN
+322 NIENCFN

-334 SGKGTDS
+334 SGKGTQS
-341 SYMGELVGWNEAGQ
+341 GNMGELVGWNEAKQ

-360 CYVSGRNLAGNKGQN
+360 CYASGRNLGGNKGKT
-375 WSASGCVTG
+375 WSESGCVTD

-409 KKSTFD
+409 KK
-415 TLLKADNVTV
+415 
-425 QIGTL
+425 I
-430 IAPTKYVKAAGAFTA
+430 YVRYAA
-445 DALNTYKNEQGF
+445 
-457 AFDTYLNV
+457 
-465 PFDTNVYK
+465 
-473 FLEETDTAYTFSG
+473 
-486 AVANLY
+486 
-492 ESNYNLA
+492 
-499 YSAVGYLTITV
+499 
-510 GDLSVTFYSDYIEQ
+510 
-524 DHSRTIAS
+524 
-532 VASAAYTDRADVQS
+532 
-546 EKYPYYV
+546 
-553 EKDRNYSPYSNS
+553 
-565 SLAKIKAF
+565 
-573 ADAYVK
+573 

>member
-1 MKTKVLSCFIIFAL
+1 MKTKVLSCFIIFAM

-23 IPAIAADTA
+23 FPAIAADTADTA

-71 GSATYNQYYIL
+71 GSATHNQYYIL
-82 TADIDLGGQE
+82 TADIDLGGRE
-92 WIGIGNKDDAAKA
+92 WTGIGNQNDAGKA

-120 AINKE
+120 AIE
-125 LEYTPGLFGMLD
+125 EERDYTPGLFGMLD
-137 GGAVVKNLTVHGRI
+137 GGAVVKNLTVHGCI
-151 RAGSKSSVFG
+151 RAGSKNDFG
-161 GLLCASVNGGSAV
+161 GLLCVSVNGGSAV

-179 YADVQITRKSGS
+179 YADVQITRAAGS
-191 KDLYFG
+191 KNFYFG

-202 LAPRGKIKNCTVLG
+202 LAPGGKIQDCTVLG
-216 NIKLQVTTSDINKER
+216 KIQLQVTASATNTQR

-243 AEITNCTN
+243 AEIINCKN
-251 YANISQ
+251 YADISQ
-257 IFTGSKTIGY
+257 IFTGSATIGY
-267 SGGIVAC
+267 SGGIVAL
-274 GDAAT
+274 GQANEKTTA
-279 GATVSILNCVNY
+279 SIRNCVNY
-291 GDIFVETNGGH
+291 GDIFVESNGGQ

-307 IIGNPRGNPTNVATY
+307 IFGNPKSVAVYTI
-322 NLENCFN
+322 ENCFN
-329 AGKML
+329 AGKVL
-334 SGKGTDS
+334 YGKGTDS
-341 SYMGELVGWNEAGQ
+341 GFMGELVGLNEAGK
-355 LNLKN
+355 LNLIN
-360 CYVSGRNLAGNKGQN
+360 CYASGHNLAGNKGKGN
-375 WSASGCVTG
+375 LNASGCVTD

-409 KKSTFD
+409 KKSTLD

-425 QIGTL
+425 KIGTL
-430 IAPTKYVKAAGAFTA
+430 IAPTKYVKAVGTFTA
-445 DALNTYKNEQGF
+445 DALDTYKNEQGF
-457 AFDTYLNV
+457 AFDPYINV

-532 VASAAYTDRADVQS
+532 VARAAYNDRADVQS
-546 EKYPYYV
+546 EDYPYYV
-553 EKDRNYSPYSNS
+553 DKEGNYSPYSNS

-573 ADAYVK
+573 ADAYKE

>member
-32 AWDGSVAAS
+32 VWDGSVAAS

-71 GSATYNQYYIL
+71 GSATYNKYYIL
-82 TADIDLGGQE
+82 TADINLGRQE
-92 WIGIGNKDDAAKA
+92 WIGIGNKNDAAKA

-120 AINKE
+120 EIKE
-125 LEYTPGLFGMLD
+125 ERDYTPGLFGMLD
-137 GGAVVKNLTVHGRI
+137 GGAVVKNLTVHGSI
-151 RAGSKSSVFG
+151 SAGSKNDFG
-161 GLLCASVNGGSAV
+161 GLLCVSVNGGSAV

-179 YADVQITRKSGS
+179 YADVQITREAGS
-191 KDLYFG
+191 KNFYFG

-202 LAPRGKIKNCTVLG
+202 LAPGGKIKDCTALG
-216 NIKLQVTTSDINKER
+216 NIQLQVTASATNTQR

-243 AEITNCTN
+243 AEITNCKN

-257 IFTGSKTIGY
+257 IFTGSATIGY
-267 SGGIVAC
+267 SGGIVAL
-274 GDAAT
+274 GQANEKTTA
-279 GATVSILNCVNY
+279 SIRNCVNY
-291 GDIFVETNGGH
+291 GDIFVESNGGQ

-307 IIGNPRGNPTNVATY
+307 IFGNPKSAAVYTI
-322 NLENCFN
+322 ENCFN
-329 AGKML
+329 AGKVL
-334 SGKGTDS
+334 YGKGTDS
-341 SYMGELVGWNEAGQ
+341 GFMGELVGLNEAGK
-355 LNLKN
+355 LNLIN
-360 CYVSGRNLAGNKGQN
+360 CYASGHNLAGNKGKGN
-375 WSASGCVTG
+375 LSASGCVTD

-409 KKSTFD
+409 KKSMLD

-425 QIGTL
+425 KIGTL
-430 IAPTKYVKAAGAFTA
+430 IAPTKYVKAVGTFTA
-445 DALNTYKNEQGF
+445 DALDTYKKEQGF
-457 AFDTYLNV
+457 AFDTYINV
-465 PFDTNVYK
+465 PFDTNVYE
-473 FLEETDTAYTFSG
+473 FLEKTDTAYTFSG

-492 ESNYNLA
+492 KSNYNLA

-524 DHSRTIAS
+524 DHSRTIAF
-532 VASAAYTDRADVQS
+532 VAREAYTDRADVQS
-546 EKYPYYV
+546 EDYPYYV
-553 EKDRNYSPYSNS
+553 EKEGNYSPYSNS

-573 ADAYVK
+573 VGA

>member
-1 MKTKVLSCFIIFAL
+1 M
-15 LLSTFLLE
+15 
-23 IPAIAADTA
+23 
-32 AWDGSVAAS
+32 AS
-41 FSGGSGT
+41 
-48 ADDPWKI
+48 
-55 SNGSELAYLA
+55 L
-65 SVVNSN
+65 VNSN

-92 WIGIGNKDDAAKA
+92 WIGIGIGNQKGATQA

-120 AINKE
+120 EIKKE
-125 LEYTPGLFGMLD
+125 RDYTPGLFGQLNA
-137 GGAVVKNLTVHGRI
+137 GAVVKNLTVHGRI
-151 RAGSKSSVFG
+151 RAGSKYNFG
-161 GLLCASVNGGSAV
+161 GLLCASVEGGSAV

-179 YADVQITRKSGS
+179 YADVQITREAGS
-191 KDLYFG
+191 SDLYFG

-202 LAPRGKIKNCTVLG
+202 LAPGGKIQDCTAHG
-216 NIKLQVTTSDINKER
+216 KIQLQVTTSATNKER

-243 AEITNCTN
+243 AQITNCTN
-251 YANISQ
+251 YADISQ
-257 IFTGSKTIGY
+257 IFTGSATIGY
-267 SGGIVAC
+267 SGGIVAV
-274 GDAAT
+274 GDADKDT
-279 GATVSILNCVNY
+279 TVSISNCVNY

-307 IIGNPRGNPTNVATY
+307 IIGNARSQAVY
-322 NLENCFN
+322 NIENCFN

-334 SGKGTDS
+334 SGKGTQS
-341 SYMGELVGWNEAGQ
+341 GNMGELVGWNEAKQ

-360 CYVSGRNLAGNKGQN
+360 CYASGRNLGGNKGKT
-375 WSASGCVTG
+375 WSESGCVTD
-384 ITLKTLTG
+384 ITLKTLPG

-409 KKSTFD
+409 KKSTLD

-430 IAPTKYVKAAGAFTA
+430 IAPTKYVKAAGTFTA
-445 DALNTYKNEQGF
+445 DALDTYKNEQGF
-457 AFDTYLNV
+457 AFDPYINV

-486 AVANLY
+486 AVANLF

-532 VASAAYTDRADVQS
+532 VAREAYNDRADAQS
-546 EKYPYYV
+546 ENYPYYV
-553 EKDRNYSPYSNS
+553 DKEGNYSPYSNS

-573 ADAYVK
+573 ADAYKE

>member
-1 MKTKVLSCFIIFAL
+1 MKTKVLSCFIIFAM

-23 IPAIAADTA
+23 FPAIAADTA

-71 GSATYNQYYIL
+71 GSATHNQYYIL
-82 TADIDLGGQE
+82 TADIDLGGRE
-92 WIGIGNKDDAAKA
+92 WTGIGNQNDAGKA

-120 AINKE
+120 AINE
-125 LEYTPGLFGMLD
+125 EREYTPGLFGMLD
-137 GGAVVKNLTVHGRI
+137 GGAVVKNLTVHGCI
-151 RAGSKSSVFG
+151 RAGAKKDFG

-174 ENCTV
+174 ANCTV
-179 YADVQITRKSGS
+179 YADVQITREAGS

-202 LAPRGKIKNCTVLG
+202 LAPGGKIQDCTVLG
-216 NIKLQVTTSDINKER
+216 KIQLQVTASATNAQR

-243 AEITNCTN
+243 AEITNCKN
-251 YANISQ
+251 YADISQ
-257 IFTGSKTIGY
+257 IFTGSATIGY

-279 GATVSILNCVNY
+279 DTTVSIRNCVNY

-307 IIGNPRGNPTNVATY
+307 IIGNARSKAVY
-322 NLENCFN
+322 NIENCFN

-334 SGKGTDS
+334 YGKGTQS
-341 SYMGELVGWNEAGQ
+341 GNMGELVGMNEAKQ

-360 CYVSGRNLAGNKGQN
+360 CYASGHNLAGNKGKT
-375 WSASGCVTG
+375 WSASGCVTD
-384 ITLKTLTG
+384 ITLKTLPG

-409 KKSTFD
+409 KKSTLD

-425 QIGTL
+425 KIGTL
-430 IAPTKYVKAAGAFTA
+430 IAPTKYVKAAGTFTA
-445 DALNTYKNEQGF
+445 DALDTYKNEQGF
-457 AFDTYLNV
+457 AFDPYINV
-465 PFDTNVYK
+465 PFDTTVYK

-486 AVANLY
+486 AVANLF

-510 GDLSVTFYSDYIEQ
+510 GELSVTFYSDYIEQ

-532 VASAAYTDRADVQS
+532 VARDAYNDRADVQS
-546 EKYPYYV
+546 EDYPYYV
-553 EKDRNYSPYSNS
+553 DKEGNYSPYSNS

-573 ADAYVK
+573 ADAYME

>member
-1 MKTKVLSCFIIFAL
+1 MKTKVLSCFIIFAM

-23 IPAIAADTA
+23 FPAIAADTA

-48 ADDPWKI
+48 DDDPWKI

-65 SVVNSN
+65 SLVNSN

-82 TADIDLGGQE
+82 TADIDLGGRE
-92 WIGIGNKDDAAKA
+92 WTGIGNQNDAGKA

-120 AINKE
+120 AINE
-125 LEYTPGLFGMLD
+125 EREYTPGLFGMLD
-137 GGAVVKNLTVHGRI
+137 GGAVVKNLTVHGCI
-151 RAGSKSSVFG
+151 RAGAKKDFG

-174 ENCTV
+174 ANCTV
-179 YADVQITRKSGS
+179 YADVQITREAGS

-202 LAPRGKIKNCTVLG
+202 LAPGGKIQDCTVLG
-216 NIKLQVTTSDINKER
+216 KIQLQVTASATNAQR

-243 AEITNCTN
+243 AEITNCKN
-251 YANISQ
+251 YADISQ
-257 IFTGSKTIGY
+257 IFTGSATIGY

-279 GATVSILNCVNY
+279 DTTVSIRNCVNY

-307 IIGNPRGNPTNVATY
+307 IIGNARSKAVY
-322 NLENCFN
+322 NIENCFN

-334 SGKGTDS
+334 SGKGTQPGN
-341 SYMGELVGWNEAGQ
+341 MGELVGMNEAKQ

-360 CYVSGRNLAGNKGQN
+360 CYASGRNLGGNKGKT
-375 WSASGCVTG
+375 WSESGCVTD
-384 ITLKTLTG
+384 ITLKTLPG

-409 KKSTFD
+409 KKSTLD
-415 TLLKADNVTV
+415 ALLKADNVTV
-425 QIGTL
+425 KIGTL
-430 IAPTKYVKAAGAFTA
+430 IAPTKYVKAAGTFTA
-445 DALNTYKNEQGF
+445 DALDTYKNEQGF
-457 AFDTYLNV
+457 AFDPYINV
-465 PFDTNVYK
+465 PFDTTVYK

-486 AVANLY
+486 AVANLF

-532 VASAAYTDRADVQS
+532 VARDAYNDRADVQS
-546 EKYPYYV
+546 EDYPYYV
-553 EKDRNYSPYSNS
+553 DKEGNYSPYSNS

-573 ADAYVK
+573 ADAYKE

>member
-1 MKTKVLSCFIIFAL
+1 MKTKVLSCFIIFAM

-23 IPAIAADTA
+23 FPAIAADAA

-71 GSATYNQYYIL
+71 GSATHNQYYIL
-82 TADIDLGGQE
+82 TADIDLGGRE
-92 WIGIGNKDDAAKA
+92 WIGIGNQNDAGKA

-120 AINKE
+120 AINE
-125 LEYTPGLFGMLD
+125 EREYTPGLFGMLD
-137 GGAVVKNLTVHGRI
+137 GGAVVKNLTVHGCI
-151 RAGSKSSVFG
+151 RAGAKKDFG

-174 ENCTV
+174 ANCTV
-179 YADVQITRKSGS
+179 YADVQITREAGS

-202 LAPRGKIKNCTVLG
+202 LAPGGKIQDCTVLG
-216 NIKLQVTTSDINKER
+216 KIQLQVTASATNAQR

-243 AEITNCTN
+243 AEITNCKN
-251 YANISQ
+251 YADISQ
-257 IFTGSKTIGY
+257 IFTGSATIAY
-267 SGGIVAC
+267 SGGIVAV
-274 GDAAT
+274 GDAAKDT
-279 GATVSILNCVNY
+279 TVSISNCVNY

-307 IIGNPRGNPTNVATY
+307 IIGNARSKAVY
-322 NLENCFN
+322 NIENCFN

-334 SGKGTDS
+334 SGKGTQS
-341 SYMGELVGWNEAGQ
+341 GNMGELVGMNEAKQ

-360 CYVSGRNLAGNKGQN
+360 CYASGRNLGGNKGKT
-375 WSASGCVTG
+375 WSESGCVTD
-384 ITLKTLTG
+384 ITLKTLPG

-409 KKSTFD
+409 KKSTLD

-425 QIGTL
+425 KIGTL
-430 IAPTKYVKAAGAFTA
+430 IAPTKYVKAAGTFTA
-445 DALNTYKNEQGF
+445 DALDTYKNEQGF
-457 AFDTYLNV
+457 AFDPYINV
-465 PFDTNVYK
+465 PFDTTVYK

-486 AVANLY
+486 AVANLF

-510 GDLSVTFYSDYIEQ
+510 GELSVTFYSDYIEQ

-532 VASAAYTDRADVQS
+532 VARDAYKDRADVQS
-546 EKYPYYV
+546 EDYPYYV
-553 EKDRNYSPYSNS
+553 DKEGNYSPYSNS

-573 ADAYVK
+573 ADAYME

>member
-1 MKTKVLSCFIIFAL
+1 MKTKVLSCFIIFAM

-23 IPAIAADTA
+23 FPAIAADTA

-48 ADDPWKI
+48 DDDPWKI

-65 SVVNSN
+65 SLVNSN

-82 TADIDLGGQE
+82 TADIDLGGRE
-92 WIGIGNKDDAAKA
+92 WTGIGNQNDAGKA

-120 AINKE
+120 AINE
-125 LEYTPGLFGMLD
+125 EREYTPGLFGMLD
-137 GGAVVKNLTVHGRI
+137 GGAVVKNLTVHGCI
-151 RAGSKSSVFG
+151 RAGAKKDFG

-174 ENCTV
+174 ANCTV
-179 YADVQITRKSGS
+179 YADVQITREAGS

-202 LAPRGKIKNCTVLG
+202 LAPGGKIQDCTVLG
-216 NIKLQVTTSDINKER
+216 KIQLQVTASATNAQR

-243 AEITNCTN
+243 AEITNCKN
-251 YANISQ
+251 YADISQ
-257 IFTGSKTIGY
+257 IFTGSATIGY

-279 GATVSILNCVNY
+279 DTTVSIRNCVNY

-307 IIGNPRGNPTNVATY
+307 IIGNARSKAVY
-322 NLENCFN
+322 NIENCFN
-329 AGKML
+329 AGKVL
-334 SGKGTDS
+334 SGKGTQS
-341 SYMGELVGWNEAGQ
+341 GNMGELVGMNEAKQ

-360 CYVSGRNLAGNKGQN
+360 CYASGHNLAGNKGKT
-375 WSASGCVTG
+375 WSESGCVTD
-384 ITLKTLTG
+384 ITLKTLPG

-409 KKSTFD
+409 KKSTLD

-425 QIGTL
+425 KIGTL
-430 IAPTKYVKAAGAFTA
+430 IAPTKYVKAVGTFTA
-445 DALNTYKNEQGF
+445 DALDTYKNEQGF
-457 AFDTYLNV
+457 AFDPYINV
-465 PFDTNVYK
+465 PFDTTVYK

-486 AVANLY
+486 AVANLF

-510 GDLSVTFYSDYIEQ
+510 GELSVTFYSDYIEQ

-532 VASAAYTDRADVQS
+532 VARDAYNDRADVQS
-546 EKYPYYV
+546 EDYPYYV
-553 EKDRNYSPYSNS
+553 DKEGNYSPYSNS

-573 ADAYVK
+573 ADAYME

>member
-1 MKTKVLSCFIIFAL
+1 MKTKVLSCFIIFAM

-23 IPAIAADTA
+23 FPAIAADTA

-71 GSATYNQYYIL
+71 GSATHNQYYIL
-82 TADIDLGGQE
+82 TADIDLGGRE
-92 WIGIGNKDDAAKA
+92 WTGIGNQNDAAKA

-120 AINKE
+120 AIE
-125 LEYTPGLFGMLD
+125 EERDYTPGLFGQLNA
-137 GGAVVKNLTVHGRI
+137 GAVVKNLTVHGRI
-151 RAGSKSSVFG
+151 RAGSKYDFG
-161 GLLCASVNGGSAV
+161 GLLCVSVNGGSAV

-179 YADVQITRKSGS
+179 YADVQITRAAGS
-191 KDLYFG
+191 KNFYFG

-202 LAPRGKIKNCTVLG
+202 LAPGGKIKDCTVLG
-216 NIKLQVTTSDINKER
+216 KIQLQVTASATNTQR

-243 AEITNCTN
+243 AEITNCKN

-257 IFTGSKTIGY
+257 IFTGSATIGY
-267 SGGIVAC
+267 SGGIVAL
-274 GDAAT
+274 GQANEKTTA
-279 GATVSILNCVNY
+279 SIRNCVNY
-291 GDIFVETNGGH
+291 GDIFVESNGGQ

-307 IIGNPRGNPTNVATY
+307 IFGNPKSAAVYTI
-322 NLENCFN
+322 ENCFN
-329 AGKML
+329 AGKVL
-334 SGKGTDS
+334 YGKGTDS
-341 SYMGELVGWNEAGQ
+341 GFMGELVGLNEAGK
-355 LNLKN
+355 LNLIN
-360 CYVSGRNLAGNKGQN
+360 CYASGHNLAGNKGRGN
-375 WSASGCVTG
+375 LNASGCVTD

-409 KKSTFD
+409 KKSTLD

-430 IAPTKYVKAAGAFTA
+430 IAPTQYVKAVGTFTA
-445 DALNTYKNEQGF
+445 DALDTYKNEQGF
-457 AFDTYLNV
+457 AFDPYINV

-486 AVANLY
+486 AVANLF

-532 VASAAYTDRADVQS
+532 VARAAYNDRADAQS
-546 EKYPYYV
+546 ENYPYYV
-553 EKDRNYSPYSNS
+553 DKEGNYSPYSNS

-573 ADAYVK
+573 ADAYKE

>member
-1 MKTKVLSCFIIFAL
+1 MKTKVLSCFIIFAM

-23 IPAIAADTA
+23 FPAIAADTA

-71 GSATYNQYYIL
+71 GSATYNKYYIL

-151 RAGSKSSVFG
+151 RAGSKSSAFG

-179 YADVQITRKSGS
+179 YADVQITREAGS
-191 KDLYFG
+191 IDFYFG

-202 LAPRGKIKNCTVLG
+202 LAPEGKIQDCTAHG
-216 NIKLQVTTSDINKER
+216 KIQLQVTTSATNKER

-243 AEITNCTN
+243 AQITNCTN
-251 YANISQ
+251 YADISQ
-257 IFTGSKTIGY
+257 IFTGSKTIAY
-267 SGGIVAC
+267 SSGIVAV
-274 GDAAT
+274 GDAAE
-279 GATVSILNCVNY
+279 GATVSIRNCVNY

-307 IIGNPRGNPTNVATY
+307 IIGNARSKSVYTI
-322 NLENCFN
+322 ENCFN

-334 SGKGTDS
+334 YGKGTQS
-341 SYMGELVGWNEAGQ
+341 NYMGELVGWNEAKQ
-355 LNLKN
+355 LSLKN
-360 CYVSGRNLAGNKGQN
+360 CYVSGRNLAGNKGTT
-375 WSASGCVTG
+375 WSDSGCVTG

-409 KKSTFD
+409 NKS
-415 TLLKADNVTV
+415 LLDKLLAADNVTV

-430 IAPTKYVKAAGAFTA
+430 IAPTKYVKAAGTFTA
-445 DALNTYKNEQGF
+445 DALDTYKNEQGF
-457 AFDTYLNV
+457 AFDTYRKV

-532 VASAAYTDRADVQS
+532 VARDAYTDRADVQS
-546 EKYPYYV
+546 EDYPYYV
-553 EKDRNYSPYSNS
+553 DKDGNYSPYSNS
-565 SLAKIKAF
+565 SLAKMKAF
-573 ADAYVK
+573 ADAYKK

>member
-1 MKTKVLSCFIIFAL
+1 MKTKVLSCFIIFAM

-23 IPAIAADTA
+23 FPAIAADTA

-71 GSATYNQYYIL
+71 GSATHNQYYIL
-82 TADIDLGGQE
+82 TADIDLGGRE
-92 WIGIGNKDDAAKA
+92 WTGIGNQNDAGKA

-120 AINKE
+120 AINE
-125 LEYTPGLFGMLD
+125 EREYTPGLFGMLD
-137 GGAVVKNLTVHGRI
+137 GGAVVKNLTVHGCI
-151 RAGSKSSVFG
+151 RAGAKKDFG

-174 ENCTV
+174 ANCTV
-179 YADVQITRKSGS
+179 YADVQITREAGS

-202 LAPRGKIKNCTVLG
+202 LAPGGKIQDCTVLG
-216 NIKLQVTTSDINKER
+216 KIQLQVTASATNAQR

-243 AEITNCTN
+243 AEITNCKN
-251 YANISQ
+251 YADISQ
-257 IFTGSKTIGY
+257 IFTGSATIGY
-267 SGGIVAC
+267 SAGIVAV
-274 GDAAT
+274 GDAAKDT
-279 GATVSILNCVNY
+279 TVSISNCVNY

-307 IIGNPRGNPTNVATY
+307 IIGNARSKAVY
-322 NLENCFN
+322 NIENCFN

-334 SGKGTDS
+334 YGKGTQS
-341 SYMGELVGWNEAGQ
+341 GNMGELVGMNEAKQ

-360 CYVSGRNLAGNKGQN
+360 CYASGHNLAGNKGKTL
-375 WSASGCVTG
+375 SASGCVTD
-384 ITLKTLTG
+384 ITLKTLPG

-409 KKSTFD
+409 KKSTLD
-415 TLLKADNVTV
+415 ALLKADNVTV

-430 IAPTKYVKAAGAFTA
+430 IAPTKYVKAVGTFTA
-445 DALNTYKNEQGF
+445 DALDTYKNEQGF
-457 AFDTYLNV
+457 AFDPYINV
-465 PFDTNVYK
+465 PFDTTVYK

-486 AVANLY
+486 AVANLF

-510 GDLSVTFYSDYIEQ
+510 GELSVTFYSDYIEQ

-532 VASAAYTDRADVQS
+532 VARDAYNDRADVQS
-546 EKYPYYV
+546 EDYPYYV
-553 EKDRNYSPYSNS
+553 DKEGNYSPYSNS

-573 ADAYVK
+573 ADAYME

>member
-1 MKTKVLSCFIIFAL
+1 MKTKVLSCFIIFAM

-23 IPAIAADTA
+23 FPAIAADTA

-82 TADIDLGGQE
+82 TADIDLGGRE
-92 WIGIGNKDDAAKA
+92 WTGIGNQNDAGKA

-120 AINKE
+120 AIE
-125 LEYTPGLFGMLD
+125 EERDYTPGLFGMLD
-137 GGAVVKNLTVHGRI
+137 GGAVVKNLTVHGCI
-151 RAGSKSSVFG
+151 RAGSKNDFG
-161 GLLCASVNGGSAV
+161 GLLCVSVNGGSAV

-179 YADVQITRKSGS
+179 YADVQITRAAGS
-191 KDLYFG
+191 KNFYFG

-202 LAPRGKIKNCTVLG
+202 LAPGGKIQDCTVLG
-216 NIKLQVTTSDINKER
+216 KIQLQVTASATNTQR

-243 AEITNCTN
+243 AQITNCTN
-251 YANISQ
+251 YADISQ
-257 IFTGSKTIGY
+257 IFTGSATIGY

-274 GDAAT
+274 GDAAADT
-279 GATVSILNCVNY
+279 TVSISNCVNY

-307 IIGNPRGNPTNVATY
+307 IIGNARSQAVY
-322 NLENCFN
+322 NIENCFN

-334 SGKGTDS
+334 SGKGTQS
-341 SYMGELVGWNEAGQ
+341 GNMGELVGWNEAKQ
-355 LNLKN
+355 VSLKN
-360 CYVSGRNLAGNKGQN
+360 CYASGRNLGGNKGKT
-375 WSASGCVTG
+375 WSESGCVTD
-384 ITLKTLTG
+384 ITLKTLPG

-409 KKSTFD
+409 KKSTLD
-415 TLLKADNVTV
+415 ALLKADNVTV

-430 IAPTKYVKAAGAFTA
+430 IAPTKYVKAVGTFTA
-445 DALNTYKNEQGF
+445 DALDTYKNEQGF
-457 AFDTYLNV
+457 AFDPYINV
-465 PFDTNVYK
+465 PFDTNVYE
-473 FLEETDTAYTFSG
+473 FLKKTDTAYTFSG
-486 AVANLY
+486 AVANLF

-510 GDLSVTFYSDYIEQ
+510 GELSVTFYSDYIEQ

-532 VASAAYTDRADVQS
+532 VARAAYTDRADVQS
-546 EKYPYYV
+546 EDYPYYV
-553 EKDRNYSPYSNS
+553 DKEGNYSPYSNS

-573 ADAYVK
+573 ADAYKE

>member
-1 MKTKVLSCFIIFAL
+1 MKTKVLSCFIIFAM

-23 IPAIAADTA
+23 FPAIAADTA

-48 ADDPWKI
+48 DDDPWKI

-65 SVVNSN
+65 SLVNSN

-82 TADIDLGGQE
+82 TADIDLGGRE
-92 WIGIGNKDDAAKA
+92 WIGIGNQNDAGKA

-137 GGAVVKNLTVHGRI
+137 GGAVVKNLTVHGCI
-151 RAGSKSSVFG
+151 RAGSKKDFG

-174 ENCTV
+174 ANCTV
-179 YADVQITRKSGS
+179 YADVQITREAGS

-202 LAPRGKIKNCTVLG
+202 LAPGGKIQDCTVLG
-216 NIKLQVTTSDINKER
+216 KIQLQVTASATNTQR

-243 AEITNCTN
+243 AEITNCKN
-251 YANISQ
+251 YADISQ
-257 IFTGSKTIGY
+257 IFTGSATIGY
-267 SGGIVAC
+267 SGGIVAV
-274 GDAAT
+274 GDAAADT
-279 GATVSILNCVNY
+279 TVSISNCVNY

-307 IIGNPRGNPTNVATY
+307 IIGNARSQAVY
-322 NLENCFN
+322 NIENCFN

-334 SGKGTDS
+334 SGKGTQS
-341 SYMGELVGWNEAGQ
+341 GNMGELVGWNEAKQ

-360 CYVSGRNLAGNKGQN
+360 CYASGPNLGGNKGKT
-375 WSASGCVTG
+375 WSESGCVTD
-384 ITLKTLTG
+384 ITLKTLPG

-409 KKSTFD
+409 KKSTLD
-415 TLLKADNVTV
+415 KLLKADNVTV
-425 QIGTL
+425 KIGTL
-430 IAPTKYVKAAGAFTA
+430 IAPTKYVKAVGTFTA
-445 DALNTYKNEQGF
+445 DALDTYKNERGF
-457 AFDTYLNV
+457 AFDPYINV
-465 PFDTNVYK
+465 PFDTNVYE
-473 FLEETDTAYTFSG
+473 FLEKTDTAYTFSG
-486 AVANLY
+486 AVANLF

-532 VASAAYTDRADVQS
+532 VAREAYNDRADAQS
-546 EKYPYYV
+546 ENYPYYV
-553 EKDRNYSPYSNS
+553 DKEGNYSPYSNS

-573 ADAYVK
+573 ADAYKE

>member
-1 MKTKVLSCFIIFAL
+1 MKTKVLSCFIIFAM

-23 IPAIAADTA
+23 FPAIAADTA

-65 SVVNSN
+65 SLVNSN

-82 TADIDLGGQE
+82 TADIDLGGRE
-92 WIGIGNKDDAAKA
+92 WTGIGNQNDAGKA

-120 AINKE
+120 AINE
-125 LEYTPGLFGMLD
+125 EREYTPGLFGMLD
-137 GGAVVKNLTVHGRI
+137 GGAVVKNLTVHGCI
-151 RAGSKSSVFG
+151 RAGAKKDFG

-174 ENCTV
+174 ANCTV
-179 YADVQITRKSGS
+179 YADVQITREAGS

-202 LAPRGKIKNCTVLG
+202 LAPGGKIQDCTVLG
-216 NIKLQVTTSDINKER
+216 KIQLQVTASATNAQR

-243 AEITNCTN
+243 AEITNCKN
-251 YANISQ
+251 YADISQ
-257 IFTGSKTIGY
+257 IFTGSATIGY

-279 GATVSILNCVNY
+279 DTTVSINNCVNY

-307 IIGNPRGNPTNVATY
+307 IIGNARSQAVY
-322 NLENCFN
+322 NIENCFN
-329 AGKML
+329 AGKVL
-334 SGKGTDS
+334 YGKGTQS
-341 SYMGELVGWNEAGQ
+341 GNMGELVGMNEAKQ

-360 CYVSGRNLAGNKGQN
+360 CYASGHNLAGNKGKT
-375 WSASGCVTG
+375 WSESGCVTD
-384 ITLKTLTG
+384 ITLKTLPG

-409 KKSTFD
+409 KKSTLD
-415 TLLKADNVTV
+415 ALLKADNVTV

-430 IAPTKYVKAAGAFTA
+430 IAPTKYVKAVGTFTA
-445 DALNTYKNEQGF
+445 DALDTYKKEQGF
-457 AFDTYLNV
+457 AFDPYINV
-465 PFDTNVYK
+465 PFDTNVYE
-473 FLEETDTAYTFSG
+473 FLKKTDTAYTFSG
-486 AVANLY
+486 AVANLF

-532 VASAAYTDRADVQS
+532 VARDAYNDRADVQS
-546 EKYPYYV
+546 EDYPYYV
-553 EKDRNYSPYSNS
+553 DKEGNYSPYSNS

-573 ADAYVK
+573 ADAYME

>member
-1 MKTKVLSCFIIFAL
+1 MKTKVLSCFIIFAM

-23 IPAIAADTA
+23 FPAIAADTA

-65 SVVNSN
+65 SLVNSN

-82 TADIDLGGQE
+82 TADIDLGGRE
-92 WIGIGNKDDAAKA
+92 WTGIGNQNDAAKA

-120 AINKE
+120 AIE
-125 LEYTPGLFGMLD
+125 EERDYTPGLFGMLD
-137 GGAVVKNLTVHGRI
+137 GGAVVKNLTVHGCI
-151 RAGSKSSVFG
+151 RAGSKNDFG
-161 GLLCASVNGGSAV
+161 GLLCVSVNGGSAV

-179 YADVQITRKSGS
+179 YADVQITRAAGS
-191 KDLYFG
+191 KNFYFG

-202 LAPRGKIKNCTVLG
+202 LAPGGKIQDCTVLG
-216 NIKLQVTTSDINKER
+216 KIQLQVTASATNTQR

-243 AEITNCTN
+243 AEITNCKN
-251 YANISQ
+251 YADISQ
-257 IFTGSKTIGY
+257 IFTGSATIGY
-267 SGGIVAC
+267 SGGIVAL
-274 GDAAT
+274 GQANEKTTA
-279 GATVSILNCVNY
+279 SIRNCVNY
-291 GDIFVETNGGH
+291 GDIFVESNGGQ

-307 IIGNPRGNPTNVATY
+307 IFGNPKSAAVYTI
-322 NLENCFN
+322 ENCFN
-329 AGKML
+329 AGKVL
-334 SGKGTDS
+334 YGKGTDS
-341 SYMGELVGWNEAGQ
+341 GFMGELVGLNEAGQ

-360 CYVSGRNLAGNKGQN
+360 CYASGHNLAGNKGKGN
-375 WSASGCVTG
+375 LNASGCVTD
-384 ITLKTLTG
+384 ITLKTLPG

-409 KKSTFD
+409 KKSTLD

-425 QIGTL
+425 KIGTL
-430 IAPTKYVKAAGAFTA
+430 IAPTKYVKAVGTFTA
-445 DALNTYKNEQGF
+445 DALDTYKKEQGF
-457 AFDTYLNV
+457 AFDPYINV

-486 AVANLY
+486 AVANLF

-532 VASAAYTDRADVQS
+532 VAREAYNDRADAQS
-546 EKYPYYV
+546 ENYPYYV
-553 EKDRNYSPYSNS
+553 DKEGNYSPYSNS

-573 ADAYVK
+573 ADAYKE